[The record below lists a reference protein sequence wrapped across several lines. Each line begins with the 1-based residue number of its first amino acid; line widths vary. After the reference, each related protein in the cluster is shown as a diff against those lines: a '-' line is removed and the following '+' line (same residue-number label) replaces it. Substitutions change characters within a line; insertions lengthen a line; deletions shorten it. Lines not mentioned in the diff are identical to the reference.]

1 MILNRVYAG
10 SRGKE
15 GIGAQSTGQTN
26 PDVTV
31 VVSATSG

>member
-15 GIGAQSTGQTN
+15 GSQAN